1 MHRIDA
7 ADHVQNTFSR
17 GDPLTGRPGTIVSA
31 DWLNAVQEELVNAL
45 EGAGVPLNKADNAQL
60 AAAFLGVEL
69 TPGGTI
75 LGKIYVRRLGKT
87 VTVHGVLTN
96 VGGSVA
102 VDGVIVNIPAGY
114 RPAAGLPQ
122 NPAALAASVSGA
134 AFSQAQGINAI
145 RVIREG
151 GAGAG
156 DLRWMGPT
164 AFGGLVYAQFSFSY
178 RCD

>member
-1 MHRIDA
+1 MHRIDS
-7 ADHVQNTFSR
+7 DGHINNQFNE
-17 GDPLTGRPGTIVSA
+17 GDPSTGMPATEISA

-75 LGKIYVRRLGKT
+75 LGKVYVRRMGKT

-151 GAGAG
+151 DAGAG